1 MKFELFVKEEMP
13 YKITRVSLYFCIEKE
28 VSYGISYSRKLVRK
42 EKLMFTPNKKKF
54 RKDKE
59 DLLFINS
66 TKALELRKYFFNAL
80 ELFNIEHYDFKVFAF
95 YEDPNLKAFLKQ
107 NHKLSKLE
115 ESKEILKS
123 FSSLAIKEAL
133 KLNLNNFI
141 LTSGKDLY
149 VDIDEFSLVFSFNTS
164 LKYKFLSVF

>member
-13 YKITRVSLYFCIEKE
+13 YKITRVSIYFCIEKE
-28 VSYGISYSRKLVRK
+28 VSYSRKVVRK
-42 EKLMFTPNKKKF
+42 EKLIFTPNKKKF
-54 RKDKE
+54 RKDEE
-59 DLLFINS
+59 DLLLINS
-66 TKALELRKYFFNAL
+66 TKALELKKHFFNAL
-80 ELFNIEHYDFKVFAF
+80 ELFNIKHYDFKVFAF
-95 YEDPNLKAFLKQ
+95 SEDPNLKVFLKQ

-141 LTSGKDLY
+141 LISGKDLY
-149 VDIDEFSLVFSFNTS
+149 VDLDEFSLVFSFNVS